1 MENIKTN
8 INAQANVNYDNRTNR
23 NYTENADMTPQN
35 DYQYDRKCKCDER
48 KTALKCAFGALLT
61 FAIGVVSYKYI
72 DCRYS
77 AQPVKA

>member
-1 MENIKTN
+1 MDKTPN
-8 INAQANVNYDNRTNR
+8 VKAQANLNFDCKSTS
-23 NYTENADMTPQN
+23 NYTETADMTPKN

>member
-8 INAQANVNYDNRTNR
+8 INVQANVNYDNRTNR

-35 DYQYDRKCKCDER
+35 DYQYHRKCKRDVLN
-48 KTALKCAFGALLT
+48 TLIPWAGA
-61 FAIGVVSYKYI
+61 FAISLVCGVIGYKYI
-72 DCRYS
+72 DARYS